1 MSAAGFAT
9 VGVMGSGSDEHEDL
23 AAPLGRLLGS
33 LEVNLLTGAGR
44 GVMTSV
50 SRAYLKSRRGRGISI
65 GVVPCRSLA
74 TRDLP
79 RAGYPN
85 AYVELPVYTH
95 LPFSGA
101 EGHKDLSRNHINV
114 LTSDVIIALP
124 GGDGTASEIELA
136 IRYEKP
142 IAAFAAEPG
151 QLERFDATLA
161 RYFRIADVEAFLL
174 RHLRRNRDENRATV
188 QEGST

>member
-1 MSAAGFAT
+1 MSAPGFAT
-9 VGVMGSGSDEHEDL
+9 VGVMGSGTDEHEDL

-50 SRAYLKSRRGRGISI
+50 SRAYLESRRGCGISI

-74 TRDLP
+74 TRNLP

-95 LPFSGA
+95 LPLSGA
-101 EGHKDLSRNHINV
+101 EGQKDLSRNHINV

-124 GGDGTASEIELA
+124 GGDGTATEIELA
-136 IRYEKP
+136 IRYGKP
-142 IAAFAAEPG
+142 IAAFVSAPG
-151 QLERFDATLA
+151 HLERFDATLQ
-161 RYFRIADVEAFLL
+161 RFFRIADVEAFLL
-174 RHLRRNRDENRATV
+174 RHLQGIRDKNRV
-188 QEGST
+188 HFQEGLN